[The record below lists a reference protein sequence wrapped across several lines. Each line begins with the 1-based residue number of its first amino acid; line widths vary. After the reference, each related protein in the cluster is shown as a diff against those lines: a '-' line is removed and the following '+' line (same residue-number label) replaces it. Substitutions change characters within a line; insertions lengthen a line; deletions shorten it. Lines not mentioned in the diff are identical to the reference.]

1 MNYNVNPDYPSSIT
15 LICNYTYANTMNQI
29 KEKVKANDDSQIILA
44 SLQIFLELLKDDPVY
59 ARLLYSKINYSNLEI
74 E

>member
-1 MNYNVNPDYPSSIT
+1 
-15 LICNYTYANTMNQI
+15 MNQI